1 MEQGHEPAPLLVNA
15 VCWKKANHCTTI
27 LVKYRSSIVCLVS
40 VVPVRAAQFE
50 SVICQAMEESRGP
63 GDTTTRQSRSIASAT
78 LLQSVVMN
86 HCRSVQVGDP
96 DDMSMGGSE
105 SDFNEQLN
113 FAKSLSFGL
122 AV

>member
-1 MEQGHEPAPLLVNA
+1 MEQGHDPAPLLVNA

-50 SVICQAMEESRGP
+50 SVICQAMEESCGP

-78 LLQSVVMN
+78 LLQSVV
-86 HCRSVQVGDP
+86 HECRWVQVGDP
-96 DDMSMGGSE
+96 QDMSMGGSE